1 MKNDLNKIKQINIE
15 KENQV
20 KTLMEKLTKI
30 TSDNRQQEIDYNML
44 QTKYITETD
53 KLKLEN
59 ERLNSNDIIS
69 DLNKINSELEKKIKL
84 ANDNVEQLASKQNE
98 LQNDIQELTKQ
109 NKD

>member
-20 KTLMEKLTKI
+20 RTLMEKLTKI

-84 ANDNVEQLASKQNE
+84 ANDDVEQLASKQNE

>member
-20 KTLMEKLTKI
+20 RTLMEKLTKI

-84 ANDNVEQLASKQNE
+84 ANDDVEQLASKQIE